1 MKQTEPVRRKKTF
14 YGVSVGILMVN
25 TFFRRFPGD
34 IGNAETWSFPV
45 QYRIVKEAVPGT
57 MSYLH
62 DNDLLTP
69 FAKAAMELVEAGVDG
84 IATTCGFLSIYQR
97 QLAEMLP
104 VPVATSSLLQVP
116 MVQRLIP
123 ASRRVGVLTYN
134 ADTLKGPYFTG
145 VGVPED
151 TPVGGMPHDSR
162 FFCSI
167 REGDVTVP
175 YAVLE
180 HEVLDAAGCLLA
192 AHPTI
197 GAFVLE
203 CTNLTPFSAAI
214 NARYGLPVYDAV
226 TLVNWFHAGLRPRAF
241 PAA

>member
-1 MKQTEPVRRKKTF
+1 MPQAAPSRRKKTY

-45 QYRIVKEAVPGT
+45 QYRIVKEATAGR

-62 DNDLLTP
+62 DTDLLTP
-69 FAKAAMELVEAGVDG
+69 FAQAAMELIEAGVDG

-123 ASRRVGVLTYN
+123 AHKRVGVLTYN
-134 ADTLKGPYFTG
+134 GETLKGPYFTG

-151 TPVGGMPHDSR
+151 TPVGGMPHDSV
-162 FFCSI
+162 FFRSI
-167 REGDVTVP
+167 QAGDDTVS

-180 HEVLDAAGCLLA
+180 QEVLEAAGKLLRDY
-192 AHPTI
+192 PDI
-197 GAFVLE
+197 GALVLE

-214 NARYGLPVYDAV
+214 NARFGLPVYDAV

-241 PAA
+241 PTA